1 MINLRKFLLFLEKFM
16 DLQKEIVYQEY
27 INRENEVLHAPYD
40 PELEFYSLVQ
50 LGDVS
55 RVTELCSV
63 SLLEK
68 ENLGQ
73 LSKNFLRHIKYHFVI
88 TTAMVARYCIE
99 GGMETTTAY
108 TLSDFYINKADV
120 AGSAETISELHRI
133 MCIDYTKRMQQLRK
147 KKVCSRH
154 VALAL
159 DYIYDNLH
167 TKITVPVLANYVDLN
182 PSYFSRLFKE
192 ETGQKVSDYI
202 RNKKIDTAK
211 QMLMYSDYSP
221 IEISNILAFPSQSYF
236 TEIFRKTTGVTP
248 IKFRQ
253 MNLRKL
259 NV

>member
-1 MINLRKFLLFLEKFM
+1 MVFLEKVM

-192 ETGQKVSDYI
+192 ETGQTVSDYI

-211 QMLMYSDYSP
+211 QMLMYSDYSQ